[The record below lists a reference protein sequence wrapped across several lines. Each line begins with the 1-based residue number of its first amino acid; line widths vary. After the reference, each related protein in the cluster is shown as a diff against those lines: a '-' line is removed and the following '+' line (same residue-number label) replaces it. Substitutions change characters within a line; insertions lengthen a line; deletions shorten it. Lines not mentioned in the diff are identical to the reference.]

1 MPDESTHLRS
11 MLRAAPA
18 EISAAEDEFDLPPLN
33 ARAYLPHARPANKP
47 LYSIHFLNSAGAV
60 QSFQYVHLDSHS
72 SYTAECITIK
82 FLGMEPVKVTIRGR
96 NLWRLYDYIHQ
107 HRIPWIMQASRDF
120 SQDGQ
125 TIVTDIVFTNVTTE

>member
-1 MPDESTHLRS
+1 
-11 MLRAAPA
+11 
-18 EISAAEDEFDLPPLN
+18 
-33 ARAYLPHARPANKP
+33 
-47 LYSIHFLNSAGAV
+47 
-60 QSFQYVHLDSHS
+60 
-72 SYTAECITIK
+72 
-82 FLGMEPVKVTIRGR
+82 VKVTIRGR